1 MTAIYIEK
9 NREVLGKEGCSFWWS
24 FGLKRFGLKHFVQGL
39 FYHMTLVGLL
49 YLGEDKSEKV
59 CTGYN

>member
-24 FGLKRFGLKHFVQGL
+24 FGLKHFVQKL

-49 YLGEDKSEKV
+49 YLGGDKSEKV